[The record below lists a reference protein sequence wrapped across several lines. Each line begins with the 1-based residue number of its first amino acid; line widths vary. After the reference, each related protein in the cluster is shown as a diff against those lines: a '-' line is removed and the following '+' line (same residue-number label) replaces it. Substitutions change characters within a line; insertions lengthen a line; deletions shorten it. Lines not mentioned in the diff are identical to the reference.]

1 MSTSQ
6 ANKETVTCTSV
17 QNDCTCV
24 LNEYLN
30 TIRARGGY
38 SPTCMGAR
46 QGYVSQHFI
55 HICAVRVRTAMN
67 NSHANHSLKIVAI
80 VQLTRL

>member
-24 LNEYLN
+24 LNRYWN
-30 TIRARGGY
+30 TCAGWVLTNMQGGT
-38 SPTCMGAR
+38 PC
-46 QGYVSQHFI
+46 
-55 HICAVRVRTAMN
+55 VRFTTLHTYMCCTSEN
-67 NSHANHSLKIVAI
+67 GNG
-80 VQLTRL
+80 Q

>member
-24 LNEYLN
+24 LNGFLN
-30 TIRARGGY
+30 TCAGWVL
-38 SPTCMGAR
+38 TNM
-46 QGYVSQHFI
+46 QGSTP
-55 HICAVRVRTAMN
+55 RVRFTT
-67 NSHANHSLKIVAI
+67 LRTYV
-80 VQLTRL
+80 LYE